1 MSYYHH
7 HHHHLES
14 TSLYKKA
21 GSHMDKEGF
30 LNKVRE
36 AVDVVKLH
44 IELGHTIRI
53 ISHRDA
59 DGITSAAILAKALGR
74 EGASFHISIVK
85 QVSEDLLRELKDED
99 YKIFIFSA
107 LGSGSL
113 SLIKE
118 YLKEKTVIIL
128 DHHPPEN
135 VKLEEKHILVNPVQ
149 FGANSVRDLSGSGVT
164 YFFARELNEKNRD
177 LAYIAI
183 VGAVGDMQENDGVFH
198 GMNLDIIE
206 DGKSLGILEVK
217 KELRLFGRETR
228 PLYQMLAYATN
239 PEIPEVTG
247 DERKAIEWL
256 KNKGFNPEKKYWE
269 LSEEEK
275 KKLHDF
281 LIIHMIKHGAGKE
294 DIDRLIGDVVISP
307 LYPEG
312 DPRHEARE
320 FATLLNATGRL
331 NLGNLGVA
339 VCLGDEEAFRK
350 ALKMVEDY
358 KREQIEARKWLL
370 QNWNSEVWEGDHVY
384 VLYVGKSIRDTL
396 VGIAASMAINAGL
409 ADPEKPV
416 IVFAD
421 TDEDPNLLKGSA
433 RTTERALAKGYN
445 LGEAL
450 RKAAELVNGE
460 GGGHAIAAGIRIPRA
475 RLAEFR
481 KLIDK
486 ILGEQVSKGGDKSE
500 S

>member
-1 MSYYHH
+1 
-7 HHHHLES
+7 
-14 TSLYKKA
+14 
-21 GSHMDKEGF
+21 MDKEGF
-30 LNKVRE
+30 LGKVKE
-36 AVDVVKLH
+36 AVEIVKVH

-59 DGITSAAILAKALGR
+59 DGITAAAILVKALTR
-74 EGASFHISIVK
+74 EGADVHVSIVK
-85 QVSEDLLRELKDED
+85 QVSEELVKELRNED
-99 YKIFIFSA
+99 YKILIFSD
-107 LGSGSL
+107 LGSGSINLIRQYL
-113 SLIKE
+113 SD
-118 YLKEKTVIIL
+118 KTVVIL
-128 DHHPPEN
+128 DHHPPETT
-135 VKLEEKHILVNPVQ
+135 ETHDKHILVNPVP

-164 YFFARELNEKNRD
+164 YFFAKELNEVNKD

-206 DGKSLGILEVK
+206 DGKSLGILEVR

-239 PEIPEVTG
+239 PEIPEITG

-256 KNKGFNPEKKYWE
+256 RNKGFNPDKKYWE

-275 KKLHDF
+275 KKLHD
-281 LIIHMIKHGAGKE
+281 LLVIHMIKHGAGKE
-294 DIDRLIGDVVISP
+294 EIDRLIGDVVISP

-339 VCLGDEEAFRK
+339 VCLGDEESFKK
-350 ALKMVEDY
+350 AMKMVEEY
-358 KREQIEARKWLL
+358 KKEQIEARKWLI
-370 QNWNSEVWEGDHVY
+370 QNWNTEVWEGENVY
-384 VLYVGKSIRDTL
+384 ILYVGNNIRDTL

-409 ADPEKPV
+409 ANPEKPV

-421 TDEDPNLLKGSA
+421 TPEDPNLLKGSA
-433 RTTERALAKGYN
+433 RTTEKAIAKGYH

-450 RKAAELVNGE
+450 RKAAEIVGGE
-460 GGGHAIAAGIRIPRA
+460 GGGHAIAAGIRIPKA

-481 KLIDK
+481 KLIDRL
-486 ILGEQVSKGGDKSE
+486 LGEQVKKDEDKS
-500 S
+500 

>member
-1 MSYYHH
+1 
-7 HHHHLES
+7 
-14 TSLYKKA
+14 
-21 GSHMDKEGF
+21 MDKKGF
-30 LNKVRE
+30 LEKVKE
-36 AVDVVKLH
+36 AVDLARFH

-59 DGITSAAILAKALGR
+59 DGITSAAIVAKALAR
-74 EGASFHISIVK
+74 EGADFHVSIVK
-85 QVSEDLLRELKDED
+85 QVSEDLVRQLKDED
-99 YKIFIFSA
+99 YKVFIFSD

-113 SLIKE
+113 SIIKE
-118 YLKEKTVIIL
+118 HLKDRTVIIL

-135 VKLEEKHILVNPVQ
+135 VELPEKHILVNPVQ
-149 FGANSVRDLSGSGVT
+149 FGANSVRDLSGSGVC
-164 YFFARELNEKNRD
+164 YFFARELNERNKD

-239 PEIPEVTG
+239 PEIPEITG

-256 KNKGFNPEKKYWE
+256 RNNNFNPDKRYWE

-275 KKLHDF
+275 RRLHN
-281 LIIHMIKHGAGKE
+281 LLVIHMIKHGAGKE
-294 DIDRLIGDVVISP
+294 EIDRLIGDVVISP
-307 LYPEG
+307 LYPQG

-339 VCLGDEEAFRK
+339 VCLGDEEAFKR
-350 ALKMVEDY
+350 AMKMVEEY
-358 KREQIEARKWLL
+358 KREQIEARKWLI
-370 QNWNSEVWEGDHVY
+370 QNWNSEVWEGEHVY
-384 VLYVGKSIRDTL
+384 VLYVGKNIRDTL

-409 ADPEKPV
+409 ANPEKPV

-421 TDEDPNLLKGSA
+421 TDEDPNLIKGSA
-433 RTTERALAKGYN
+433 RTTEKALEKGYH

-450 RKAAELVNGE
+450 KKAAEMIGGE
-460 GGGHAIAAGIRIPRA
+460 GGGHAIAAGIRVPKA

-486 ILGEQVSKGGDKSE
+486 ILGEQVKGSENQSE

>member
-1 MSYYHH
+1 
-7 HHHHLES
+7 
-14 TSLYKKA
+14 
-21 GSHMDKEGF
+21 MDKEGF
-30 LNKVRE
+30 LEKIRE
-36 AVDVVKLH
+36 AVDLVKFH

-59 DGITSAAILAKALGR
+59 DGITSAAILAKALAR
-74 EGASFHISIVK
+74 EGAKFHISIVK
-85 QVSEDLLRELKDED
+85 QVSEELVRQLKDEE
-99 YKIFIFSA
+99 YKIIIFSD

-113 SLIKE
+113 SLIGE
-118 YLKEKTVIIL
+118 HLKDKSVVIL
-128 DHHPPEN
+128 DHHPPEP
-135 VKLEEKHILVNPVQ
+135 VETHEKHILANPVQ
-149 FGANSVRDLSGSGVT
+149 FGANSVRDLSGSGVS
-164 YFFARELNEKNRD
+164 YFFARELNEMNKD

-206 DGKSLGILEVK
+206 DGKSLGILEVR

-239 PEIPEVTG
+239 PEIPEITG

-256 KNKGFNPEKKYWE
+256 RNKGFDPDKKYWE
-269 LSEEEK
+269 LSDEDR
-275 KKLHDF
+275 KKLHDY
-281 LIIHMIKHGAGKE
+281 LVIHMIKHGAGKE
-294 DIDRLIGDVVISP
+294 EIDKLIGDVVISP
-307 LYPEG
+307 LYPQG

-350 ALKMVEDY
+350 AMKMVEEY
-358 KREQIEARKWLL
+358 KKEQIEARKWLL
-370 QNWNSEVWEGDHVY
+370 QNWEKEVWEGENVY
-384 VLYVGKSIRDTL
+384 ILYVGKNIRDTL

-409 ADPEKPV
+409 ANPEKPV

-421 TDEDPNLLKGSA
+421 TDEDPNLIKGSA
-433 RTTERALAKGYN
+433 RTTEKALERGYH

-450 RKAAELVNGE
+450 RKAAEIIGGE
-460 GGGHAIAAGIRIPRA
+460 GGGHAIAAGIRVPKA
-475 RLAEFR
+475 RFAEFR

-486 ILGEQVSKGGDKSE
+486 LLGEQVKKNEDQG
-500 S
+500 